1 MQAHTDTASD
11 PVSLY
16 LLGQI
21 LKNGGETVEETAR
34 QGYSVREMRRAA
46 YLARVMANALEATAN
61 TTEED

>member
-11 PVSLY
+11 PVAFY
-16 LLGQI
+16 LLRQI
-21 LKNGGETVEETAR
+21 LENGGETVEETAR